1 MNLRFLPLYLMA
13 CSLLCA
19 QQSGRTLTSNSQR
32 NALDI
37 ATTVYSQATLQKDPD
52 QKREDLLKAAELFG
66 QYGDQYPTAKDR
78 DKALYMQAIC
88 LDEAGYSDKANQI
101 LGILANTMHGEY
113 CASAAYKL
121 GIQASDQSLWDKAV
135 GYFKLVV
142 AESRRNELRHDAYY
156 RQGRAMLQQNNR
168 REAETIFR
176 RLRETRGV
184 QDNIV
189 QASLLALAQMK
200 TEDRMD
206 SEAYKLFRQLLGMKK
221 LEKNVRAVATLQ
233 AARLASKL
241 ERYQEAE
248 ELYAQVSGNPDMAQ
262 YTAEA
267 QLDTLARLYKKKDY
281 EGIFKQVSQD
291 YQPLNDPDK
300 EVRRALIVGQSYMD
314 VGQYDMAE
322 RWFANAEGYRQGSPN
337 GAEAAYRRILCAQ
350 RLRAMNVVSL
360 AQKFLSTYAIPGS
373 PTEQL
378 PICDSVR
385 FIYADQVMPSDP
397 EEAARQFDAIR
408 IENLPAAIRADA
420 EYKKAWTAY
429 QGSTFDPVPVL
440 NHFISTY
447 KQDTRLPNA
456 YALRGMSYAKQNKI
470 GDALRDFDYVID
482 NYPDS
487 DAVLSCW
494 QKAAECCKADPQRRV
509 HYYEG
514 LVACGSRVKPAA
526 CAEAHYNI
534 AYILYETQ
542 PEKAIP
548 HFREAA
554 KINPERYASR
564 VGTALV
570 QCYFKMQDA
579 ENLKQALAQLQQSN
593 PASYRALPPAI
604 LRWCGWTC
612 SQKKDYKAAQQFLT
626 DALEREPKEKYTAA
640 DGTTRERPQTEP
652 LVWKLLAHARLELG
666 LYKDGYEAAQHYVS
680 METQPYRK
688 AEGMRD
694 MSMLLL
700 GLKRVKEARTICENA
715 IALGIDGPIKS
726 SLFIAL
732 GDTCY
737 ADGAYD
743 DAAKYYGR
751 VANVVNDAELRPL
764 ATYKLVA
771 ALSKTGK
778 NAEAEQYKETL
789 KQDFPGWNAPEDALR
804 LMQSPPVSGR

>member
-13 CSLLCA
+13 SSLLCA
-19 QQSGRTLTSNSQR
+19 QQSVRALSSNPQR

-37 ATTVYSQATLQKDPD
+37 AMTVYSQAALQKEPD
-52 QKREDLLKAAELFG
+52 QRREDLLKAAELFG
-66 QYGDQYPTAKDR
+66 QYEHQYPTAKDK
-78 DKALYMQAIC
+78 DKALYMRAIC
-88 LDEAGYSDKANQI
+88 LDEAGYSGEANQI

-113 CASAAYKL
+113 CASAAYRL

-135 GYFKLVV
+135 GYFRLVV
-142 AESRRNELRHDAYY
+142 QESRRDELRHDAFY
-156 RQGRAMLQQNNR
+156 RQGRAMLQQNKR
-168 REAETIFR
+168 REAEAIFKQ
-176 RLRETRGV
+176 LHETRGV
-184 QDNIV
+184 QSSIA
-189 QASLLALAQMK
+189 QAALLALAQMK
-200 TEDRMD
+200 TEDRKD
-206 SEAYKLFRQLLGMKK
+206 DEAYKLFRQLLGMKK
-221 LEKNVRAVATLQ
+221 LEKNIRAVATLQ
-233 AARLASKL
+233 AARLAGKL

-267 QLDTLARLYKKKDY
+267 QLDTLARMYKKKDY
-281 EGIFKQVSQD
+281 EGIFRQVSQN

-300 EVRRALIVGQSYMD
+300 EARRALIVGQSYMD
-314 VGQYDMAE
+314 VGQYDLAE
-322 RWFANAEGYRQGSPN
+322 QWFGSAEGYRPSGPN

-350 RLRAMNVVSL
+350 RLRAMNVMSL
-360 AQKFLSTYAIPGS
+360 AQKFLSTYAIAGS

-385 FIYADQVMPSDP
+385 FIYADQIMPSDP
-397 EEAARQFDAIR
+397 DEAARQFDAIR
-408 IENLPAAIRADA
+408 IENLPAAVRADA

-429 QGSTFDPVPVL
+429 RGNTYDPIPTL

-447 KQDTRLPNA
+447 KQDARLPNA
-456 YALRGMSYAKQNKI
+456 YALRGMSYAKQNKV
-470 GDALRDFDYVID
+470 GAALRDFDYVID
-482 NYPDS
+482 HYPNS

-494 QKAAECCKADPQRRV
+494 QKAAEACKTDPQRRV
-509 HYYEG
+509 RYYEG
-514 LVACGSRVKPAA
+514 LIACGSRVKPAA

-542 PEKAIP
+542 PEKAVP

-579 ENLKQALAQLQQSN
+579 ENLKQALSQLQQTN
-593 PASYRALPPAI
+593 PASYQALPPAI

-612 SQKKDYKAAQQFLT
+612 SQKKDYQAAQHFLT

-640 DGTTRERPQTEP
+640 DGTVKERPQTEP
-652 LVWKLLAHARLELG
+652 LVWKLLARARLELR
-666 LYKDGYEAAQHYVS
+666 LYASGYEAAQHYVS

-694 MSMLLL
+694 MSKLLL
-700 GLKRVKEARTICENA
+700 GLNRVKEARSICENA
-715 IALGIDGPIKS
+715 IALGIDGPVKS

-764 ATYKLVA
+764 ATYKLIS
-771 ALSKTGK
+771 ALTKAGK
-778 NAEAEQYKETL
+778 EAEAGQYSATFKR
-789 KQDFPGWNAPEDALR
+789 DFPGWSAPEDALR
-804 LMQSPPVSGR
+804 LIQSPPDSGR